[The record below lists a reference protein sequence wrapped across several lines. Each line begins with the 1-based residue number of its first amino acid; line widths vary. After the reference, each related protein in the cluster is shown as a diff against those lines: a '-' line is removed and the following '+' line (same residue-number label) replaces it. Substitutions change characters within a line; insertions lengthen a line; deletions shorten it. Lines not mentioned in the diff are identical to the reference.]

1 MIIGDESNDIEE
13 FKEGDC
19 VILNHLLE
27 GTVEYISKMG
37 FAEVFFKTDCGGRVQ
52 EPDAVHVRRR
62 AAENQFQLLWT
73 LGGSC
78 SGQVSHGKSC
88 GQTGGRMLH

>member
-37 FAEVFFKTDCGGRVQ
+37 FAEVFSRRIVV
-52 EPDAVHVRRR
+52 AVT
-62 AAENQFQLLWT
+62 FLLA
-73 LGGSC
+73 
-78 SGQVSHGKSC
+78 
-88 GQTGGRMLH
+88 